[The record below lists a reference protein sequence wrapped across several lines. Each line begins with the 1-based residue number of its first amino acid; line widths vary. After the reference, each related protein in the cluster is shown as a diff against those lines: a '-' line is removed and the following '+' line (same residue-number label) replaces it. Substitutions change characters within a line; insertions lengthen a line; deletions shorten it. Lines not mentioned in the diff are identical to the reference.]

1 MLSWEP
7 WYPNLV
13 GEYTYI
19 LRTLGSLPVFLG
31 IYTFVLVGRP
41 ASTAVISLSFAE
53 YAASALYPGCSSLPG
68 AVLKGVA
75 ATCILLL
82 VPVDCWSSRPATLL
96 TNVCTVAKVFSLLVI
111 VGGGVVML
119 GQGRG
124 RTKALCLPSTTR
136 HSSLDESAWPFPR
149 ACDPLMTGIASAM

>member
-19 LRTLGSLPVFLG
+19 LRTFGSLPVFLG

-41 ASTAVISLSFAE
+41 ASTATISLSFAE
-53 YAASALYPGCSSLPG
+53 YPGCSSLPG

-82 VPVDCWSSRPATLL
+82 VPVDCWSLRPATSL

-111 VGGGVVML
+111 VGGGVVVL

-124 RTKALCLPSTTR
+124 CTKALCLPSTTR